1 MPKNTAPD
9 ASVYL
14 PSRANMALQL
24 IFVDVE
30 GRYVAR
36 LLY

>member
-9 ASVYL
+9 AFVYL
-14 PSRANMALQL
+14 SLRANMALQL

-30 GRYVAR
+30 E
-36 LLY
+36 